1 MSNLSN
7 MTEGSED
14 PHINEELFTLYKGIK
29 NDIPNDILPT
39 NRTKNIDSITLISY
53 IKESIPLLINHKVS
67 EAISNNNSYSVELE
81 LNNKSKK
88 FVDLKKQYLQ
98 LESQLKKL
106 EKDNKYYLSKCFKY
120 KIQKDI
126 VDMKLNAYITLEEE
140 YEQLKEK
147 VKYQGGKF
155 LENDR
160 KDNEIIILRSEN
172 SALKKEI
179 NKFGIIIQ
187 NHENKNKEYE
197 EKIQCL
203 QNNIENLNKKIQDL
217 EKIIHNNKIKSSE
230 NSLEKYDNISHRI
243 ITSKNYGNIKNI
255 KAIYPQSISFK
266 NKKVIGYHSPKNEIY
281 NKSSS
286 TINAHF
292 LCNSNYNR
300 MKNLT
305 NNKKMKYHLKNDLTT
320 LQKLKN
326 DSITIIKIEKDEK
339 SFSANKNINNNLER
353 NRCEKY
359 LYKTGNKIKTFNK
372 ILPPNPQYY
381 SPLSCKS
388 TYNYDTIVPKYIEKE
403 MRKNILN
410 NYAQNIINKSNKH

>member
-1 MSNLSN
+1 MVDYKKL
-7 MTEGSED
+7 TFKIQD
-14 PHINEELFTLYKGIK
+14 DYKGFGCCFYYHAGTTIEDLLEYIINYFKEKKLCLCFQLYNMK
-29 NDIPNDILPT
+29 NSNYSIIEPTTNFKDYISRNEPNFYLYNSKGNKCQCNEI
-39 NRTKNIDSITLISY
+39 TKNNII
-53 IKESIPLLINHKVS
+53 
-67 EAISNNNSYSVELE
+67 
-81 LNNKSKK
+81 KSKK
-88 FVDLKKQYLQ
+88 EIIKQLVDNVDILSNKEKKIEELK
-98 LESQLKKL
+98 EEIAVLKHKNEEN
-106 EKDNKYYLSKCFKY
+106 EKKNK
-120 KIQKDI
+120 
-126 VDMKLNAYITLEEE
+126 E
-140 YEQLKEK
+140 YEK
-147 VKYQGGKF
+147 
-155 LENDR
+155 
-160 KDNEIIILRSEN
+160 
-172 SALKKEI
+172 LKKEI
-179 NKFGIIIQ
+179 EILKQKNKENGNQNEIQ
-187 NHENKNKEYE
+187 PIENKNKEYE

-305 NNKKMKYHLKNDLTT
+305 NNKKIKYHLKNDLNN
-320 LQKLKN
+320 LRKLKN
-326 DSITIIKIEKDEK
+326 DSITIIKIEKDENK

-353 NRCEKY
+353 NRYDKY

-388 TYNYDTIVPKYIEKE
+388 TYDYDTIVPKYIEKE